1 MQHLTR
7 QGRKEHNMPV
17 NPITGEWEF
26 EIETAP
32 QPQQQQAPPPQQ
44 RYQPNFGIPDQW
56 APMGGGGPG
65 APLPP
70 QMPQAPMGGGGP
82 GGQLPNDAMGNNA
95 AALEAWQKLKAD
107 QEAKTQGQKLGGA
120 AGSIGS
126 GLLGLGD
133 MMAQNRAGAGTYGPP
148 AQGWMRTGQ
157 PGITDLMKIL
167 SGLGRPG
174 R

>member
-1 MQHLTR
+1 
-7 QGRKEHNMPV
+7 MPV

-26 EIETAP
+26 EIQAAP
-32 QPQQQQAPPPQQ
+32 QPQQQQAPPPQMQ
-44 RYQPNFGIPDQW
+44 MPQAPNLQIPDQW

-65 APLPP
+65 APLP
-70 QMPQAPMGGGGP
+70 
-82 GGQLPNDAMGNNA
+82 NEAMGTDPVA
-95 AALEAWQKLKAD
+95 QAWQQQMAD
-107 QEAKTQGQKLGGA
+107 QQAKTQGQKMAGA
-120 AGSIGS
+120 AGSIQS

>member
-1 MQHLTR
+1 MIDKDGNWVFR
-7 QGRKEHNMPV
+7 QGPEQVTPA
-17 NPITGEWEF
+17 
-26 EIETAP
+26 AP
-32 QPQQQQAPPPQQ
+32 QVQPQAQP
-44 RYQPNFGIPDQW
+44 YQPNFGIPDQW

-65 APLPP
+65 APTGMGPAQP
-70 QMPQAPMGGGGP
+70 QG
-82 GGQLPNDAMGNNA
+82 MGNG
-95 AALEAWQKLKAD
+95 EAWQKLKAD
-107 QEAKTQGQKLGGA
+107 QEAKTQGQKIGGA